1 MTITVA
7 NLENVPEIIALCYKN
22 FNEFGKNLPK
32 PDTIQAVKSMSSF
45 VVDGLV
51 FVKKEENGT
60 IEAGTE
66 PSSTIVG
73 VLVLTPFNF
82 WWSEENVLHTATM
95 YVVPEY
101 RNKNVFNELIEEA
114 VEYTNKMGVKL
125 YSDILIEDD
134 LEKKDVLMRRKGF
147 KKTGSIYLYEGK

>member
-1 MTITVA
+1 MTITTA
-7 NLENVPEIIALCYKN
+7 TLENVPEIIALCYKN
-22 FNEFGKNLPK
+22 FREVGAKLPK
-32 PDTIQAVKSMSSF
+32 PETMKALRSMCEF
-45 VVDGLV
+45 VTQGLV
-51 FVKKEENGT
+51 FVKKEENG
-60 IEAGTE
+60 
-66 PSSTIVG
+66 TIVG

-101 RNKNVFNELIEEA
+101 RNKNVFNELMDEAIEF
-114 VEYTNKMGVKL
+114 TTQMGTKL

-147 KKTGSIYLYEGK
+147 IKTGSIYLYESE